1 LRWSSAFRSNAYLR
15 PVSGLWDWQESA
27 RCQGMSADLFFV
39 PDGET
44 RRDRLRRQRLAKSVC
59 AQCPVRVECGDF
71 ALRSQQPFGIWGGM
85 TEHERQQELMSK
97 TVIAISGTGGAVQ
110 FSVRDRSTV
119 MRKEEQ

>member
-1 LRWSSAFRSNAYLR
+1 MRWYWAFRANAYLR

-39 PDGET
+39 PDGEI
-44 RRDRLRRQRLAKSVC
+44 RKDRLRRQRLAKSVC

-97 TVIAISGTGGAVQ
+97 AVCAVSDYEGAVQ
-110 FSVRDRSTV
+110 VSVRDRSIVT
-119 MRKEEQ
+119 RKEEE